1 MRTKRVFSA
10 VMAAALM
17 IMIAASCAFGAAA
30 ANDAPDKGKVF
41 DIYYG
46 KAVVD
51 GEKDIDY
58 FSTPSVVSYVHN
70 CTYEDKAFAYPEG
83 RETSFESYLLW
94 DETSLYGFI
103 EVTDYTPV
111 TYAFKDYK
119 TDCIELNFILT
130 DLEKYIGGKTG
141 MYSDLGNV
149 SVGMFRISN
158 PVGATVSSL
167 YELLPQKGGLSSLD
181 ELYGLSKCAVVKT
194 DKGYN
199 IEFSIKIPDEI
210 VHLVCTPGA
219 HIGFGI
225 QCNDDVND
233 NGVRDAIIYSSN
245 LDDQNGKT
253 GEFVMLDKDG
263 TRPDAPVKR
272 DPVATTAEETRP
284 ATEPVTEPVTVPA
297 TEPETK
303 PRTQPETKADTTP
316 APAATEPAPATTP
329 APEKGGCGSALS
341 ASWLVAVSAAGC
353 AAIFR
358 KRER

>member
-1 MRTKRVFSA
+1 MKTKKILSA
-10 VMAAALM
+10 VTAAALALM
-17 IMIAASCAFGAAA
+17 LAALSAVSVLA

-51 GEKDIDY
+51 GERDIDY
-58 FSTPSVVSYVHN
+58 FTTPSVVSYVHN
-70 CTYEDKAFAYPEG
+70 CTYEDKSFAYPEG
-83 RETSFESYLLW
+83 KATSFESYLMW

-119 TDCIELNFILT
+119 TDCVELNFILT
-130 DLEKYIGGKTG
+130 DLEKYVGGKTG
-141 MYSDLGNV
+141 MYSDLANL

-158 PVGATVSSL
+158 PVGATVSAL
-167 YELLPQKGGLSSLD
+167 YELLPQKGGLATMD

-253 GEFVMLDKDG
+253 GEFVLLDKDG
-263 TRPDAPVKR
+263 TRPESPVKR
-272 DPVATTAEETRP
+272 DPVATTPEETTPAATEPVTVP

-297 TEPETK
+297 ATSAVPLTTEKTPET
-303 PRTQPETKADTTP
+303 
-316 APAATEPAPATTP
+316 APATS
-329 APEKGGCGSALS
+329 APTEKGGCGSS
-341 ASWLVAVSAAGC
+341 AIPVAVMAAVAAAGC
-353 AAIFR
+353 AAIR
-358 KRER
+358 CKRNKD